1 MHGSRWTGIP
11 SAGDGDFGHAFC
23 LAGCRND
30 PAGFTTSMDTSL
42 NRRCWFFSVKGNQR
56 KRYYAY
62 SDQELEDAFAKH
74 GKVRT
79 TKIIRD
85 MFTQQSKGFGFVEM
99 NDKNEANSAIK
110 ELNTAE
116 LKGKKIVVNE
126 ARPQRDRR
134 GGRRR

>member
-1 MHGSRWTGIP
+1 MNI
-11 SAGDGDFGHAFC
+11 F
-23 LAGCRND
+23 
-30 PAGFTTSMDTSL
+30 
-42 NRRCWFFSVKGNQR
+42 VGNLSPEV
-56 KRYYAY
+56 
-62 SDQELEDAFAKH
+62 SDQDLEDAFAKY

-85 MFTQQSKGFGFVEM
+85 LFTQQSKGFGFVEI
-99 NDKNEANSAIK
+99 NDKNDAETAIK
-110 ELNTAE
+110 ELNTSE